1 MPSLKK
7 YLVNYFTLTDDLLPQ
22 EEAESAIRE
31 GVSFKG
37 TNMLILILA
46 IFIASLGLNT
56 NSTAVIIGA
65 MLISPLMGPI
75 IGIGL
80 GVGVQDFGLLKRA
93 LRNLVMAAMFSV
105 LTSTIY
111 FIISPVSE
119 GHSELLARTSPTIYD
134 VLIGF
139 FGGGAGIVAIG
150 SKSKGN
156 VIPGVAIATALM
168 PPLCTAGYGLATL
181 QLNYF
186 LGAFYL
192 FLINSIYI
200 GLATFIGVKLMH
212 YHPAVSE
219 NPERSRKV
227 RRVVY
232 TVAILTLLP
241 SLYLTYNMLRQ
252 SRFSTN
258 ADRFIAQQ
266 FNFPS
271 TQVLSKS
278 AVIEHGERVITVTL
292 IGKVLP
298 ADSLQLAMS
307 AQLKNYG
314 LEGAR
319 LNIIQGD
326 SPDLSELKNGL
337 PSMSD
342 IYEFARTSL
351 TSQQQTID
359 SLRSVIAFARIND
372 TIAGRIA
379 PEIKVVF
386 PQVEEIAVS
395 RAVFGNVSTE
405 KLDTVSMALVKYS
418 RPMTADRQREF
429 ENYLKAR
436 LNDRKITL
444 VNIGNQIDF
453 QSVRSGKGAGK
464 EATTAKKK

>member
-1 MPSLKK
+1 MASLKN
-7 YLVNYFTLTDDLLPQ
+7 YLVQYFNLTDDLIPQ
-22 EEAESAIRE
+22 ADAEAVIRE

-80 GVGVQDFGLLKRA
+80 GVGVQDFELLKRSI
-93 LRNLVMAAMFSV
+93 RNLVMAAGFSV
-105 LTSTIY
+105 LTSTVY
-111 FIISPVSE
+111 FLISPVSE

-181 QLNYF
+181 QMNYF

-192 FLINSIYI
+192 FLINSIFI
-200 GLATFIGVKLMH
+200 GLSTFIGIKLMH
-212 YHPAVSE
+212 YKPVVSV

-227 RRVVY
+227 RHIVY
-232 TVAILTLLP
+232 TVSILTLLP

-252 SRFSTN
+252 SRFSAN

-271 TQVLSKS
+271 TQVLSRK
-278 AVIEHGERVITVTL
+278 ATIAHGEKIITVTL

-307 AQLKNYG
+307 SQLKNYG
-314 LEGAR
+314 LAGAR
-319 LNIIQGD
+319 LNIIQSD

-337 PSMSD
+337 PTMSD
-342 IYEFARTSL
+342 IYELARTSI
-351 TSQQQTID
+351 SAQQVTID
-359 SLRSVIAFARIND
+359 SLKSIIAFTQIND

-379 PEIKVVF
+379 PEVKVLF
-386 PQVEEIAVS
+386 PQIEELAVS
-395 RAVFGNVSTE
+395 RAIFGNIQTE
-405 KLDTVSMALVKYS
+405 KLDTVNMVLVKYAT
-418 RPMTADRQREF
+418 PLPHAKEREF
-429 ENYLKAR
+429 IKFLEAR
-436 LNDRKITL
+436 LQYKSLQLIN
-444 VNIGNQIDF
+444 V
-453 QSVRSGKGAGK
+453 GKQVTFSK
-464 EATTAKKK
+464 NTEQK

>member
-1 MPSLKK
+1 MASLKN
-7 YLVNYFTLTDDLLPQ
+7 YLIQYFSMTDDLLPQ
-22 EEAESAIRE
+22 AEAEAAIRE

-37 TNMLILILA
+37 TNLLILVLA

-80 GVGVQDFGLLKRA
+80 GVGVQDFDLLKRC
-93 LRNLVMAAMFSV
+93 LRNLLMAAGFSM

-111 FIISPVSE
+111 FLISPVSE

-168 PPLCTAGYGLATL
+168 PPLCTAGYGLATM
-181 QLNYF
+181 QMNYF
-186 LGAFYL
+186 VGATYL
-192 FLINSIYI
+192 FLINSIFI
-200 GLATFIGVKLMH
+200 ALSTFIGVKLMH
-212 YHPAVSE
+212 YRPVVSG

-227 RRVVY
+227 RHIVY
-232 TVAILTLLP
+232 TVSILTLLP
-241 SLYLTYNMLRQ
+241 SLYLTYDMLRL
-252 SRFSTN
+252 SRFSAN

-271 TQVLSKS
+271 TQVLNRS
-278 AVIEHGERVITVTL
+278 ATIEHGERIITVTL

-298 ADSLQLAMS
+298 ADSLRLAMNAQLAH
-307 AQLKNYG
+307 YG
-314 LEGAR
+314 LEGAH

-337 PSMSD
+337 PSMND
-342 IYEFARTSL
+342 IYEIARTSI
-351 TSQQQTID
+351 SAQQVTID
-359 SLRSVIAFARIND
+359 SLRSIIAFAQIND

-379 PEIKVVF
+379 PEIKVLF
-386 PQVEEIAVS
+386 PQIEEIAVTH
-395 RAVFGNVSTE
+395 AVFGNISTQR
-405 KLDTVSMALVKYS
+405 LDTVNTVLVKYAT
-418 RPMTADRQREF
+418 PLPAAKERELVK
-429 ENYLKAR
+429 YLEAR
-436 LNDRKITL
+436 LSYRTL
-444 VNIGNQIDF
+444 QLINIGNQLSF
-453 QSVRSGKGAGK
+453 SQPPVHS
-464 EATTAKKK
+464 TKK